1 MKKTIQQ
8 TKAEILS
15 YLKDRCEVDD
25 IQDTRRLLIEVSEF
39 LPYETFFGKNFRIKK
54 DHLLFKQNGIWLEI
68 GLNKSGDLVIL
79 LDTSEKQSDVRA
91 RMSIFTHVLPT
102 TPGYFLG
109 MSSYELKTLLE
120 HLFSIYAD

>member
-91 RMSIFTHVLPT
+91 RMSIFTHEFPT
-102 TPGYFLG
+102 SSGYFLG